1 MLSEFFD
8 TDVILYKR
16 KALLEEL
23 EFLETRVINE
33 AKTGWILGS
42 PGTGKS
48 VAAFS
53 FGRMIVTKG
62 WTCTWIGLHVDS
74 HANYIRLQSD

>member
-1 MLSEFFD
+1 MGNIGNPPKRPRTLSSSNVSPPIIDSSSEKFFRIPKDLACCLNEFFD

-33 AKTGWILGS
+33 AKTGWI
-42 PGTGKS
+42 
-48 VAAFS
+48 
-53 FGRMIVTKG
+53 
-62 WTCTWIGLHVDS
+62 
-74 HANYIRLQSD
+74 